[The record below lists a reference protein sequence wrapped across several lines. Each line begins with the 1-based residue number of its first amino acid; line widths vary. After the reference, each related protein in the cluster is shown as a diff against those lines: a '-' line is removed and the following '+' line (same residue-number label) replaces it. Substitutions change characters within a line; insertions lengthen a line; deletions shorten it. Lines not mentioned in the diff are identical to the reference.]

1 MEYPKDG
8 PVPVEEDIPESI
20 SDENIGV
27 HDQDTKEIGAEQHYS
42 DAACLLL
49 ALVDTAQPVTPSAN
63 NVEHDD
69 MQLALLGDVPPL
81 VDIQNV
87 QPTESGQDHSSMVS
101 AVKPSTPSV
110 YKQLP
115 RPRNKNN
122 ALKIC
127 CDEIEPQTPLQETSA
142 EAPIGSVKIVV
153 CGKIIPVS
161 TNTLKL
167 IKVFGSGCSGSVLG
181 VTHKT
186 DPDVKIAVKR
196 MVRDPRPEKASMRL
210 NELKMA
216 RQIGVS
222 GCLHIIDYY
231 DAMICD
237 QNNELCIFMELMNTT
252 IKEFYECFHQMKEIP
267 PGTIDRF
274 LCHLSHAIASALE
287 FLANLGY
294 LHGDVKPSNVL
305 INNGAVIKLCDLG
318 TCCEIDENG
327 TAKGSFGS
335 TSAYYS
341 PELVDI
347 PPKPRTIQG
356 DMWAM
361 GITLVEV
368 ADGKHPCPKSQEYE
382 QFSAIQLWE
391 PKVPETI
398 RLPPLRKLI
407 SCLLSREPKQRPQ
420 SYAEIH
426 HMLNT
431 QNLANKL
438 PDDDLTFVNRVI
450 NMKSSYP
457 TTS

>member
-127 CDEIEPQTPLQETSA
+127 CDEIEPQTPLQETA

-186 DPDVKIAVKR
+186 DPDVKIAVK
-196 MVRDPRPEKASMRL
+196 VR
-210 NELKMA
+210 
-216 RQIGVS
+216 
-222 GCLHIIDYY
+222 
-231 DAMICD
+231 
-237 QNNELCIFMELMNTT
+237 
-252 IKEFYECFHQMKEIP
+252 
-267 PGTIDRF
+267 
-274 LCHLSHAIASALE
+274 
-287 FLANLGY
+287 
-294 LHGDVKPSNVL
+294 
-305 INNGAVIKLCDLG
+305 
-318 TCCEIDENG
+318 
-327 TAKGSFGS
+327 
-335 TSAYYS
+335 
-341 PELVDI
+341 
-347 PPKPRTIQG
+347 
-356 DMWAM
+356 
-361 GITLVEV
+361 
-368 ADGKHPCPKSQEYE
+368 
-382 QFSAIQLWE
+382 
-391 PKVPETI
+391 
-398 RLPPLRKLI
+398 
-407 SCLLSREPKQRPQ
+407 
-420 SYAEIH
+420 
-426 HMLNT
+426 
-431 QNLANKL
+431 
-438 PDDDLTFVNRVI
+438 
-450 NMKSSYP
+450 
-457 TTS
+457 